1 MFSKVRD
8 IILRLGTENVCV
20 IGSDER
26 GAMLPRQL
34 KEEIENMIA
43 GGMKRP
49 LMVVATFGT
58 TVLGAIDPIDVRI
71 FSHFFS
77 NLLLKYFIFPP
88 PPGNCADLRITQNLA
103 ACGRLLGRLSP
114 GLP

>member
-71 FSHFFS
+71 ISYFFFS
-77 NLLLKYFIFPP
+77 LIY
-88 PPGNCADLRITQNLA
+88 C
-103 ACGRLLGRLSP
+103 
-114 GLP
+114 